1 MSEVI
6 EAGQEPATEQD
17 EFEAAFAEF
26 SGERDELSNEQE
38 AVVDETPAEPEQPE
52 VESQTEEPL
61 VQGANE
67 SDADFETR
75 LKAAESAAQEWEH
88 KFKSEVGR
96 QTALQRKVQELEA
109 QLKAQPQSQQAQR
122 QYSKRMESLM
132 GDFPEI
138 AEALQAELEEQ
149 LSLVR
154 NELQQTLAP
163 VRQLEEQRRFEA
175 EEQQVK
181 AKYPDYAQLVNS
193 QEFMSWFQSQPD
205 PVKSLAAS
213 PYAKDA
219 IAVMDYFSATRR
231 QVAANPE
238 VQNIQAKRQQALEK
252 HVSIKNSAPAPVND
266 GPDDFEAAFN
276 HFASRLDRQRK

>member
-6 EAGQEPATEQD
+6 EAADQAAEEQD
-17 EFEAAFAEF
+17 EFEQAFAEF
-26 SGERDELSNEQE
+26 SGKADDDPEQE
-38 AVVDETPAEPEQPE
+38 TNAGADEAPAEDVPVSEE
-52 VESQTEEPL
+52 VAGEVLQ
-61 VQGANE
+61 QGANE
-67 SDADFETR
+67 SDADFNAR
-75 LKAAESAAQEWEH
+75 LKAAEESAKEWEH

-109 QLKAQPQSQQAQR
+109 QLKTQPQSQQAQR
-122 QYSKRMESLM
+122 QYSQRMQSLM

-154 NELQQTLAP
+154 NEVQQAVAP
-163 VRQLEEQRRFEA
+163 MRQLEEQRRFEA

-181 AKYPDYAQLVNS
+181 ARYPDYGQVVNTR
-193 QEFMSWFQSQPD
+193 EFLEWFNDQPD
-205 PVKSLAAS
+205 AVRSLAAS
-213 PYAKDA
+213 PHAKDA

-231 QVAANPE
+231 SVAANPE

-252 HVSIKNSAPAPVND
+252 HVSIKNSAPAPIND

-276 HFASRLDRQRK
+276 HYARRLDQQRK